1 MAEEGAADST
11 SHARVP
17 RARHAVVL
25 FSIEVRI
32 GNTRLGTPALARGQ
46 FLRERF
52 QFVFRL
58 RLSAAYC
65 RGAWRGSRSFFEK
78 NVCSTSLW
86 MRNSHA
92 SARVARSR
100 KCAASASSSLTR
112 SSDARNWKE
121 SLWARSRARAQSS
134 FAISAAFCSKA
145 TMVRPDSS
153 ATTSGCCPFGV
164 GANGTTVAALSG
176 AYALIATHSNT
187 ANVGYRSECSTASI
201 ERPRKFMRERD
212 YGWRMAANAQ
222 KKKGFATE
230 HGDYPRDHTRG
241 LLSGR
246 GWRAHLTPRLA
257 LDCRRVSAVTS
268 RRQEACRLNAGSR
281 RRSRGLKR
289 WDPDPSA
296 PGRCRAPPSRAW

>member
-11 SHARVP
+11 SHVRVP

-86 MRNSHA
+86 MRSSHA

-112 SSDARNWKE
+112 SSDARSWKE
-121 SLWARSRARAQSS
+121 SLCARSMARAQSS
-134 FAISAAFCSKA
+134 FAMSAAFCSKA

-164 GANGTTVAALSG
+164 GANGKTVAALSG
-176 AYALIATHSNT
+176 AYALIATHSVT

-201 ERPRKFMRERD
+201 ERPLKFMRRARRRFGEWRRMLERKND
-212 YGWRMAANAQ
+212 
-222 KKKGFATE
+222 FATL
-230 HGDYPRDHTRG
+230 HGVCPPAHTRES
-241 LLSGR
+241 LSGR
-246 GWRAHLTPRLA
+246 GWRVAPNAPRCA
-257 LDCRRVSAVTS
+257 RYKRVDAVTN
-268 RRQEACRLNAGSR
+268 RRQAAGRPNAGS
-281 RRSRGLKR
+281 
-289 WDPDPSA
+289 
-296 PGRCRAPPSRAW
+296 